1 MKKIIA
7 LICMLL
13 VCFISYSK
21 ENCFASSQEVYVP
34 AIMYHS
40 IYEGRNNAYVLSPTK
55 LEQDLIYLKE
65 NGYNTIFISQLIDYV
80 DGKEELPEKPII
92 ITFDD
97 GYYNNYATVYPLVK
111 KYNAKCNISVVGS
124 YIDKKEEYRSKY
136 FSYMNWEEVKE
147 LASSPY
153 FEIHNHS
160 YDLHSITYKRHG
172 VKKNSNE
179 DEISYKQTLLTD
191 TKKCENKLEELIGKQ
206 VKCYCYPFGIYDELS
221 DSILK
226 ESGYRVVLTCQE
238 KINKINKNQD
248 LIRVSRYNRPCWTS
262 TYEFFSKIEK
272 DLKN

>member
-1 MKKIIA
+1 
-7 LICMLL
+7 
-13 VCFISYSK
+13 
-21 ENCFASSQEVYVP
+21 
-34 AIMYHS
+34 
-40 IYEGRNNAYVLSPTK
+40 
-55 LEQDLIYLKE
+55 
-65 NGYNTIFISQLIDYV
+65 
-80 DGKEELPEKPII
+80 
-92 ITFDD
+92 
-97 GYYNNYATVYPLVK
+97 
-111 KYNAKCNISVVGS
+111 
-124 YIDKKEEYRSKY
+124 
-136 FSYMNWEEVKE
+136 MNWEEVKE

-179 DEISYKQTLLTD
+179 DEISYKQTLLMD
-191 TKKCENKLEELIGKQ
+191 TKKCENKLEELLGKQ